1 MVRLAAILKFA
12 EEVFGN
18 AEKANMWLHRPN
30 KTLNGFSPIELL
42 DSDHGA
48 RLCKSHAKKL
58 QWYKLGCAR
67 PTHHLT

>member
-48 RLCKSHAKKL
+48 RIVEII
-58 QWYKLGCAR
+58 LGR
-67 PTHHLT
+67 VQHSVYSQ